1 MVLRHLYFGPGD
13 AARPTDAP
21 PSTTPSP
28 PSGPMTRTRAK
39 LLQAKVNSLLS
50 SCDFGLPLDGLLLH
64 ATTLCILIYEATLPH
79 QAPKEEG
86 PGEEAAG
93 ALHTGVFGLL
103 HRSLRTFLRSRP
115 ETQARDSQKPPP
127 ETGPEIDRSLR
138 SRPESSACSMPGMS
152 RPFGPGP
159 CNPQFRPNF

>member
-1 MVLRHLYFGPGD
+1 MKSRGRLFPKGGAD

-28 PSGPMTRTRAK
+28 PSGPMTRARAK

-64 ATTLCILIYEATLPH
+64 ASTLCILRYEATPPH
-79 QAPKEEG
+79 QATKEAG

-93 ALHTGVFGLL
+93 ALHTGVSGV
-103 HRSLRTFLRSRP
+103 
-115 ETQARDSQKPPP
+115 
-127 ETGPEIDRSLR
+127 DRSLR
-138 SRPESSACSMPGMS
+138 SDFSTTVGKWFVEGAAYKKGPLSSSSSCLSCSRTPT
-152 RPFGPGP
+152 PLEP
-159 CNPQFRPNF
+159 PNLQDLFI

>member
-1 MVLRHLYFGPGD
+1 
-13 AARPTDAP
+13 
-21 PSTTPSP
+21 
-28 PSGPMTRTRAK
+28 MTRACPK

-64 ATTLCILIYEATLPH
+64 ATTLCILSYEATSPH

-86 PGEEAAG
+86 PGEDAAG
-93 ALHTGVFGLL
+93 ALHTGISGVP
-103 HRSLRTFLRSRP
+103 RSLRTILWSVPRN
-115 ETQARDSQKPPP
+115 QARDSQIPPP

-138 SRPESSACSMPGMS
+138 PRPESPDPTPESPACSTPGMS

-159 CNPQFRPNF
+159 CNPQFRPNFQFHNYPCLCGWPINSPTPHM